1 MQTNPAKPSLGEQTE
16 QALLQLLAPA
26 CALIEANGDILHL
39 RGRTGM
45 YLEPAP
51 GDAGVNNILKMA
63 REGLTQPLKLALHQ
77 AKQGNSVVRR
87 GGIHVRT
94 NGHFTTIDLSVCPV
108 APRAISAEQLARYLV
123 VFEEAP
129 VVEAHV
135 VQSGAVP
142 VMVVD
147 PAVPVDVRIAALE
160 QELRTKDKLLRSAT
174 EESNSS
180 AEELRS
186 AIEEMQAGHEELQ
199 ASNEELATSQEEMQS
214 LNEELATV
222 NVEQQSRVDELARAL
237 NDNRNLL
244 SGSGIATV
252 FVDLQQRILSFTPAL
267 TGIIKLVSTDVGRPL
282 GDFVTPLRDYDSMQE
297 DITAVLDTLVTKE
310 IKVQDKDDRWYLL
323 RMLPYRTVEN
333 VIEGAAVTFVNI
345 SEVVKA
351 KVDIRE
357 LELANAA
364 LEMSELRYRSVV
376 SALSEG
382 VVLHGRDGSMAAW
395 NPAAERIFGLNR
407 QEMQERKTLD
417 PRWKMIHE
425 DGSLF
430 AEVDRPSQRAFRTGQ
445 AQKDV
450 VMGVTRPDGTLVWV
464 LVNAVPILAPGDSMP
479 ATVVVSL
486 VDITERKRMQDA
498 LRQASEDRRLAVVLR
513 DAHDAITVKDLEGRI
528 LAWNPGAERM
538 YGWSEAEALQTNVRD
553 RIPAALHQQELEKMK
568 QLSLAQ
574 VLQPYTTQRLTK
586 SGAVVDVSMVAT
598 ALLDATGHMYAIAT
612 TERAMASTPIGGSA

>member
-1 MQTNPAKPSLGEQTE
+1 
-16 QALLQLLAPA
+16 
-26 CALIEANGDILHL
+26 
-39 RGRTGM
+39 
-45 YLEPAP
+45 
-51 GDAGVNNILKMA
+51 
-63 REGLTQPLKLALHQ
+63 
-77 AKQGNSVVRR
+77 
-87 GGIHVRT
+87 
-94 NGHFTTIDLSVCPV
+94 
-108 APRAISAEQLARYLV
+108 
-123 VFEEAP
+123 
-129 VVEAHV
+129 
-135 VQSGAVP
+135 
-142 VMVVD
+142 
-147 PAVPVDVRIAALE
+147 
-160 QELRTKDKLLRSAT
+160 
-174 EESNSS
+174 
-180 AEELRS
+180 
-186 AIEEMQAGHEELQ
+186 
-199 ASNEELATSQEEMQS
+199 
-214 LNEELATV
+214 
-222 NVEQQSRVDELARAL
+222 
-237 NDNRNLL
+237 
-244 SGSGIATV
+244 
-252 FVDLQQRILSFTPAL
+252 
-267 TGIIKLVSTDVGRPL
+267 
-282 GDFVTPLRDYDSMQE
+282 
-297 DITAVLDTLVTKE
+297 
-310 IKVQDKDDRWYLL
+310 
-323 RMLPYRTVEN
+323 
-333 VIEGAAVTFVNI
+333 
-345 SEVVKA
+345 
-351 KVDIRE
+351 
-357 LELANAA
+357 
-364 LEMSELRYRSVV
+364 VV